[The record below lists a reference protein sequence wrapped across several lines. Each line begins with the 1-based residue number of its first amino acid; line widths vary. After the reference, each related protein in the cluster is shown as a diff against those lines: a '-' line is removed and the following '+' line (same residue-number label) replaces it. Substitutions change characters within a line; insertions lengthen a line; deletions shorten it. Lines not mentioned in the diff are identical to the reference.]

1 MGGKISKKVVG
12 VDEQKQIMAQ
22 EAEVT
27 DHHKTDWVSTR
38 KEKKNGD
45 FTDISVFMVE

>member
-27 DHHKTDWVSTR
+27 DHHKPDWVSTR
-38 KEKKNGD
+38 KEKKMETLLI
-45 FTDISVFMVE
+45 FQYLW